1 MNSVV
6 RVGGMR
12 IRGTHRDLLA
22 PCFWRFYNDVLRIG
36 HREYWAQ
43 GGRGSMKSSTISLCI
58 VVSICQDAIRYAR
71 GEIGRQEL
79 RHAIVYRKIASDL
92 RGSVVNQIQWAID
105 KLGLTEWFRFN
116 GTSMTFTLI
125 PTGQMIQFR
134 GLDKAVKSKSIKAPF
149 GYYGLLWFEE
159 LEQFNGMEE
168 IRSVKQSVLRGGKR
182 FQTFYSYNP
191 PMSVSN
197 WVNIEATNFVVG
209 RLVHKS
215 NYTQVPREWNGDEFW
230 MEAEQLR
237 MNNELAYRHEYLGE
251 ATGTGNNVFS
261 NLNIRVITEDER
273 KRFDNLHYGLDWGYT
288 NAFTWVGCHHDAK
301 RKRLYIFD
309 EIYGHHLT
317 TTLAAEKVRE
327 KDMHFQPIYAD
338 SEDANSIAQFNNDY
352 GILTLPVVKGPDSR
366 RFGFRWLQDLHE
378 IVIDPET
385 CPNAKREFEMYEFE
399 KDKNGNIIEEY
410 PKENDHILDAVRYA
424 MENVAIKRGMF

>member
-1 MNSVV
+1 MLP
-6 RVGGMR
+6 
-12 IRGTHRDLLA
+12 IIATHRDILA
-22 PCFWRFYNDVLRIG
+22 PIFYRVFNYALRCAY
-36 HREYWAQ
+36 REYWLR
-43 GGRGSMKSSTISLCI
+43 GGRGSMKSTTISIIIVACI
-58 VVSICQDAIRYAR
+58 IQDAMRYTR
-71 GEIGRQEL
+71 GEIPRSEL

-92 RGSVVNQIQWAID
+92 RGSVVNQVQWAID
-105 KLGLTEWFRFN
+105 KLCLTHFFAFN
-116 GTSMTFTLI
+116 GTSMTFTLKA
-125 PTGQMIQFR
+125 TGQMIQFR
-134 GLDKAVKSKSIKAPF
+134 GLDKAVKSKSIKSPF

-168 IRSVKQSVLRGGKR
+168 IRSVKQSVLRGGTR

-191 PMSVSN
+191 PMHISN
-197 WVNIEATNFVVG
+197 WVNVEATNYVEG

-215 NYTQVPREWNGDEFW
+215 NYLQVPRAWNGEEFW
-230 MEAEQLR
+230 AEAEQLR
-237 MNNELAYRHEYLGE
+237 RNNELAYRHEYLGE
-251 ATGTGNNVFS
+251 VTGTGNNVFA
-261 NLNIRVITEDER
+261 NLHIRKITDEER
-273 KRFDNLHYGLDWGYT
+273 ARFDNLHYGLDWGYT
-288 NAFTWVGCHHDAK
+288 NAFTWVACHHDAK

-317 TTLAAEKVRE
+317 TTLAAEKVKE
-327 KDMHFQPIYAD
+327 KDMHYLPIYAD

-352 GILTLPVVKGPDSR
+352 GILTLPVTKGPDSR

-378 IVIDPET
+378 IVIDPLT

-424 MENVAIKRGMF
+424 MENEAIKRGMF

>member
-1 MNSVV
+1 MLP
-6 RVGGMR
+6 
-12 IRGTHRDLLA
+12 IIATHRDILA
-22 PCFWRFYNDVLRIG
+22 PIFYCVLNYALRCAY
-36 HREYWAQ
+36 REYWLR
-43 GGRGSMKSSTISLCI
+43 GGRGSMKSTTISIIIVACI
-58 VVSICQDAIRYAR
+58 IQDAIRYIR
-71 GEIGRQEL
+71 GEIPRSEL

-92 RGSVVNQIQWAID
+92 RGSVVNQVQWAID
-105 KLGLTEWFRFN
+105 KLCLTRFFAFN
-116 GTSMTFTLI
+116 GTSMTFTLKA
-125 PTGQMIQFR
+125 TGQMIQFR
-134 GLDKAVKSKSIKAPF
+134 GLDKAVKSKSIKSPF

-168 IRSVKQSVLRGGKR
+168 IRSVKQSVLRGGTR

-191 PMSVSN
+191 PMHISN
-197 WVNIEATNFVVG
+197 WVNVEATNYVEG

-215 NYTQVPREWNGDEFW
+215 NYLQVPRAWNGEEFW
-230 MEAEQLR
+230 AEAEQLR
-237 MNNELAYRHEYLGE
+237 RNNELAYRHEYLGE
-251 ATGTGNNVFS
+251 VTGTGNNVFS
-261 NLNIRVITEDER
+261 NLHIRKITDEER
-273 KRFDNLHYGLDWGYT
+273 ARFDNLHYGLDWGYT
-288 NAFTWVGCHHDAK
+288 NAFTWVACHHDAK

-317 TTLAAEKVRE
+317 TTLAAEKVKE
-327 KDMHFQPIYAD
+327 KDMHYLPIYAD

-352 GILTLPVVKGPDSR
+352 GILTLPVTKGPDSR

-378 IVIDPET
+378 IVIDPLT

-424 MENVAIKRGMF
+424 MENEAIKRGMF

>member
-1 MNSVV
+1 MLPV
-6 RVGGMR
+6 
-12 IRGTHRDLLA
+12 IATHKDLLA
-22 PCFWRFYNDVLRIG
+22 PIFYRLFNAVLRCAY
-36 HREYWAQ
+36 REYWCR
-43 GGRGSMKSSTISLCI
+43 GGRGSMKSTTISICI
-58 VVSICQDAIRYAR
+58 VASIVIDAIRYKQGLIPR
-71 GEIGRQEL
+71 TEL

-105 KLGLTEWFRFN
+105 KMNLTRYFSYN
-116 GTSMTFTLI
+116 ATSMTFTLKE
-125 PTGQMIQFR
+125 TGQMIQFR

-168 IRSVKQSVLRGGKR
+168 IRSVKQSVLRGGTR

-191 PMSVSN
+191 PMHIAN
-197 WVNIEATNFVVG
+197 WVNVEATNFVEG

-215 NYTQVPREWNGDEFW
+215 NYLQVPRAWNGDEFW

-237 MNNELAYRHEYLGE
+237 RNNELAYRHEYLGE
-251 ATGTGNNVFS
+251 ATGTGNNVFA
-261 NLNIRVITEDER
+261 NLHVRQITDEEVA
-273 KRFDNLHYGLDWGYT
+273 RFDNLHYGLDWGYT
-288 NAFTWVGCHHDAK
+288 NAFTWVACHHDVK

-317 TTLAAEKVRE
+317 TTLAAEKVKE
-327 KDMHFQPIYAD
+327 KDMHYLPIYAD

-378 IVIDPET
+378 IVIDPVR

-424 MENVAIKRGMF
+424 MENEAIKRGMF